1 MNYTMSKDQ
10 KKKKK
15 KKVSN
20 KNITLSP
27 AREEFIANYELKQ
40 ELVEKAKTEKRSPA
54 ERFFD
59 RHNHKMEFMRTF
71 FALLTHGLQGVI
83 LAKLFGAF

>member
-1 MNYTMSKDQ
+1 MNYIMSKDQ

-15 KKVSN
+15 KMSK
-20 KNITLSP
+20 KPITLSP
-27 AREEFIANYELKQ
+27 ARKEFIANYELKQ
-40 ELVEKAKTEKRSPA
+40 ELVEQAKVENRSPA

-71 FALLTHGLQGVI
+71 FAVLTLGLQGVI
-83 LAKLFGAF
+83 LAKLFGVF